1 MTPLILT
8 KVILERGIPEFQ
20 GKGLSCWAIVA
31 L

>member
-8 KVILERGIPEFQ
+8 RTILERGIPEFQ
-20 GKGLSCWAIVA
+20 GKGPSYWAIVA